1 MPRLNEDIVLVGAEE
16 EKLGRRL
23 EELHLYRA
31 TIQDMLELKEGAM
44 ANHMRVLQQNLEK
57 RVCTLAVR
65 NISGN
70 TRSEA
75 DGRSEEE
82 ADGRNEADEADC

>member
-23 EELHLYRA
+23 EELHGYRT
-31 TIQDMLELKEGAM
+31 TIQDMLEQKEGAM

-70 TRSEA
+70 RTEA
-75 DGRSEEE
+75 NGRSEEE